1 MAIADNT
8 GNGGNV
14 VASDEDV
21 EAVRRWVRLSCTE
34 PGTHLPALAT
44 IARQLQPKAPAVR
57 FALQQLAAEG
67 LVTLHNGY
75 RLYSV
80 GTMTPTE
87 RAYRLIRTVIH
98 RSYLPGER
106 FMTRFEIAQTFDIGT
121 KEAAAA
127 VPQMVAEGLLV
138 GPRGQYVNEFSP
150 EQQRRRVKQL
160 RERAKDLRREALEL
174 MRTPGRSSSRWT
186 PTTTPRTHSPAPLAS
201 SGRCPRTWSRQADS
215 SGGDGAAGSGA
226 GP

>member
-1 MAIADNT
+1 MTVADNL
-8 GNGGNV
+8 

-21 EAVRRWVRLSCTE
+21 ESVRRWVRLSCTE

-44 IARQLQPKAPAVR
+44 IALQLQLTPAVVR
-57 FALQQLAAEG
+57 SALQRLAGEG
-67 LVTLHNGY
+67 AVTLHDGY

-127 VPQMVAEGLLV
+127 VRRLVAEGLLV
-138 GPRGQYVNEFSP
+138 GPRGQYVNHYSP

-160 RERAKDLRREALEL
+160 RERASDLRREALEL
-174 MRTPGRSSSRWT
+174 MKTARDIEQQMDDDDQQP
-186 PTTTPRTHSPAPLAS
+186 PP
-201 SGRCPRTWSRQADS
+201 
-215 SGGDGAAGSGA
+215 
-226 GP
+226 

>member
-1 MAIADNT
+1 MTAADS
-8 GNGGNV
+8 V

-21 EAVRRWVRLSCTE
+21 HSVRRWVRLSCTE
-34 PGTHLPALAT
+34 PGTHLPALTT
-44 IARQLQPKAPAVR
+44 IARQLQLSAPMVR
-57 FALQQLAAEG
+57 SALEQLATEG
-67 LVTLHNGY
+67 LVTLHDGY

-106 FMTRFEIAQTFDIGT
+106 FMTRFDIAQSLDIGT

-127 VPQMVAEGLLV
+127 VRQLVTEGVLV

-150 EQQRRRVKQL
+150 QQQRRRVRQL

-174 MRTPGRSSSRWT
+174 MR
-186 PTTTPRTHSPAPLAS
+186 
-201 SGRCPRTWSRQADS
+201 
-215 SGGDGAAGSGA
+215 AAREIEQQMA
-226 GP
+226 VDDRFKDT

>member
-1 MAIADNT
+1 MTDVDS
-8 GNGGNV
+8 G

-21 EAVRRWVRLSCTE
+21 ESVRRWVRLSCTE

-44 IARQLQPKAPAVR
+44 MARQLQLPTAVVR
-57 FALQQLAAEG
+57 SAREQLAAEG
-67 LVTLHNGY
+67 LVTLHDGY

-87 RAYRLIRTVIH
+87 RAYRIIRTVIH

-106 FMTRFEIAQTFDIGT
+106 FMNRDEIARTFETGT

-127 VPQMVAEGLLV
+127 VRQLVAEGLLV
-138 GPRGQYVNEFSP
+138 GPRGQYVNEYSP

-160 RERAKDLRREALEL
+160 RERASDLRREALEL
-174 MRTPGRSSSRWT
+174 MKTAREIERQMDADDG
-186 PTTTPRTHSPAPLAS
+186 PTDT
-201 SGRCPRTWSRQADS
+201 
-215 SGGDGAAGSGA
+215 
-226 GP
+226 